1 LRFRFELEGDA
12 YSKHKDA
19 FKRLLARHGLR
30 WKGTLERPVWT
41 SGTERVSA
49 TFNRDESA
57 DVLRRATLLWDGRKK
72 SALLEDL
79 KAWAWQLGGTVAEE
93 ASPGPEE
100 VVDDVETALRVWDI
114 VYKPDID
121 NLSGQGRP
129 RAWIEEDVRRW
140 KRMRQE
146 RRREL
151 MGQARA

>member
-1 LRFRFELEGDA
+1 MRFRFELEGDA

-49 TFNRDESA
+49 AFDRDESA

-121 NLSGQGRP
+121 SLSGQGRP